1 MLGRENRLITQK
13 SGWRFDHVIS
23 QVPLF
28 VAGEE
33 TKVVEEVTV
42 ENRSLS
48 REGKYMPS
56 RIELIKTLPSPDL
69 RMAQSSEVGTAWLL
83 LDY

>member
-1 MLGRENRLITQK
+1 LVGLHKPILGRENRLITQK

-33 TKVVEEVTV
+33 AKVVEEVKPKL
-42 ENRSLS
+42 EQG
-48 REGKYMPS
+48 REIHAKPYLADQDAAKPRPPNGP
-56 RIELIKTLPSPDL
+56 I
-69 RMAQSSEVGTAWLL
+69 V
-83 LDY
+83 DY